1 MGVYCLQWICALIVC
16 MRIPFTTI
24 SDMYVS
30 LCIIK
35 FIFNIDYIEGGAI
48 CGLKFE
54 SFSNLYLRLLN
65 IRSVVMKLNIASLR
79 ENHNSKVLSNAFVI

>member
-1 MGVYCLQWICALIVC
+1 MWVGVYCLQWICALIVC

-24 SDMYVS
+24 SDMCVS
-30 LCIIK
+30 LCMIK

-54 SFSNLYLRLLN
+54 SFSNPYLMKIINFRFIN
-65 IRSVVMKLNIASLR
+65 IRSR
-79 ENHNSKVLSNAFVI
+79 ENHNSKVLYNTFVI